1 MYSENCMAKV
11 EFTPYIL
18 REAADI
24 YSFRIEGEK
33 ESEFGKFLVMF
44 KDIKDPYLL
53 DDFNRIVLA
62 ISKMSED
69 GVLENFFRSEGKVD
83 DRVVAIPLEVKES
96 GHIRETLRLY
106 CIRLS
111 DKLLILGNGGIK
123 RTRTYQE
130 DKWLKEC
137 VETLQKIDK
146 ELMDL
151 EECGVVLEDKIMNI
165 NLEL

>member
-1 MYSENCMAKV
+1 MAKV
-11 EFTPYIL
+11 EFAPYLL
-18 REAADI
+18 RDAADI

-33 ESEFGKFLVMF
+33 LSAFEKFLIMF
-44 KDIKDPYLL
+44 KDVGDPYLL
-53 DDFNRIVLA
+53 DDFNRIVVA

-69 GVLENFFRSEGKVD
+69 GVLENFFRPEGRIC

-96 GHIRETLRLY
+96 KDIRATLRLY

-111 DKLLILGNGGIK
+111 NKLLIVGNGGVK

-137 VETLQKIDK
+137 VESLQKIDG
-146 ELMDL
+146 ELMSL
-151 EECGVVLEDKIMNI
+151 ESSGIVLEDQILNI
-165 NLEL
+165 SIEI

>member
-1 MYSENCMAKV
+1 MAKV

-44 KDIKDPYLL
+44 K
-53 DDFNRIVLA
+53 
-62 ISKMSED
+62 
-69 GVLENFFRSEGKVD
+69 
-83 DRVVAIPLEVKES
+83 
-96 GHIRETLRLY
+96 TLRIHICWLY
-106 CIRLS
+106 FIRLS

-137 VETLQKIDK
+137 VKTLQKIDK